1 MNPSHEPHRMN
12 SSADKDRQFASTLA
26 SGIDLLSS
34 YRVGESWLGNKDFA
48 ERTGL
53 SRPTVARL
61 THTLTVLGYL
71 HRHPDE
77 PRYRLGAAVLGIA
90 HPLLAGM
97 RIRPIAR
104 PLMEALA
111 REIGGAVSL
120 GIRHRAH
127 MVYVE
132 SARADDYFALP
143 DIGAPL
149 PMLATAMGRAWLAG
163 ATAAERTA
171 VLNQIRV
178 GDRGQYDEH
187 AAAAEAARRE
197 YEKDGFCSSRAQWRP
212 GSHGFAV
219 PIRGIVDANRF
230 VLNCGV
236 PAGKGSFA
244 TLRRGAAPRLVTLA
258 HSIEVLLGLR

>member
-1 MNPSHEPHRMN
+1 MSV
-12 SSADKDRQFASTLA
+12 ADDKDRHFASTLA

-34 YRVGESWLGNKDFA
+34 YRVGESWLANKDFA

-53 SRPTVARL
+53 SRPAVARL

-71 HRHPDE
+71 HRHPGE
-77 PRYRLGAAVLGIA
+77 PRYRLGAAVLGMS

-120 GIRHRAH
+120 GIRHRTH

-149 PMLATAMGRAWLAG
+149 PMLATAMGRAWLA
-163 ATAAERTA
+163 AAPAAERAA

-178 GDRGQYDEH
+178 SDRAQYDEH
-187 AAAAEAARRE
+187 ADAAAAARAE
-197 YEKDGFCSSRAQWRP
+197 YEKDGFCSSRAHWRP
-212 GSHGFAV
+212 GGHGFAV
-219 PIRGIVDANRF
+219 PIRGTVDANRF

-244 TLRRGAAPRLVTLA
+244 SLRRSVAPRLVTLA

>member
-1 MNPSHEPHRMN
+1 MTATTIE
-12 SSADKDRQFASTLA
+12 KDRQFASTLA
-26 SGIDLLSS
+26 HGIDLLSS
-34 YRVGESWLGNKDFA
+34 YRVGESWLANKDFA

-71 HRHPDE
+71 HRHPIE
-77 PRYRLGAAVLGIA
+77 PRYRLGAAVLGIS

-120 GIRHRAH
+120 GIRHRTH

-149 PMLATAMGRAWLAG
+149 PMLATAMGRAWLA
-163 ATAAERTA
+163 AAPPGERVA

-178 GDRGQYDEH
+178 TDNAQYEEH
-187 AAAAEAARRE
+187 AAAAEAARQE
-197 YEKDGFCSSRAQWRP
+197 YENEGFCSSRAQWRP
-212 GSHGFAV
+212 GGHGFAV
-219 PIRGIVDANRF
+219 PIRGVVDANRF
-230 VLNCGV
+230 VLNCGA

-244 TLRRGAAPRLVTLA
+244 AVRRSVAQRLVTLA
-258 HSIEVLLGLR
+258 HSIEVMLGLR